1 VNKAHDEAVLAEVKN
16 FLNGKCLDDATQT
29 CLQSTAERNRIIYD
43 LKLIIDQNFEQ
54 YAKNYEQTSDTV
66 TFAGEVA
73 AASLS
78 GVATIIGDAGEK
90 AILALAST
98 LTQSTL
104 VSAQK
109 NFYQKQAAYTILSV
123 MDSQRL
129 DKWKDILQSMDDGL
143 DEYPLSA
150 ALADLADYRRRGT
163 AVAALQSIEQN
174 AGSTKDKAKSV
185 VDKTKGINQSPATN
199 Q

>member
-1 VNKAHDEAVLAEVKN
+1 
-16 FLNGKCLDDATQT
+16 
-29 CLQSTAERNRIIYD
+29 
-43 LKLIIDQNFEQ
+43 
-54 YAKNYEQTSDTV
+54 
-66 TFAGEVA
+66 VA

-150 ALADLADYRRRGT
+150 GLADLADYRRRGT
-163 AVAALQSIEQN
+163 AVAALESIEQN
-174 AGSTKDKAKSV
+174 AGTTKDKAKIM
-185 VDKTKGINQSPATN
+185 VDKTKGINQSPTTN